1 MWRVLSWRMS
11 AYLAARA
18 RYPGDAA
25 AVTTLSPVSALAA
38 AVIFHA
44 DSPSHWNEQGGVRGF
59 SPAPREISVLRPIA
73 SARSTTALISA
84 GVAWCDITMMT
95 AWRPRTLDRGEIRRI
110 GGRDEGAASTGP
122 ERIPSMREDRSAS
135 GNARIGRLG
144 AEDPSIS
151 SGEVS

>member
-1 MWRVLSWRMS
+1 M
-11 AYLAARA
+11 
-18 RYPGDAA
+18 
-25 AVTTLSPVSALAA
+25 
-38 AVIFHA
+38 I
-44 DSPSHWNEQGGVRGF
+44 
-59 SPAPREISVLRPIA
+59 
-73 SARSTTALISA
+73 
-84 GVAWCDITMMT
+84 T
-95 AWRPRTLDRGEIRRI
+95 AWRPHSLDRREIRRI